1 MLITMKTRPAL
12 KKAAWLLMN
21 DLIKKY
27 DLPGCV
33 PNKSDL
39 TLTVGNNQMFFVP
52 LDDPEK
58 LKSFEKINYIWGE
71 EFTENTWDDF
81 LQLGLRCRGEN
92 KNGKN
97 QLYFSFNPVDELSF
111 LKAITDNPPDNT
123 AVQHSTYKDN
133 PFLDA
138 DNREYI
144 ESLKT
149 QDLTYWKIYGQ
160 GTWASPENIIY
171 KNWDIV
177 DEFPECDKVGYGLDF
192 GFNNATALVKIGER
206 DQEIYI
212 DETLY
217 ESGLTNT
224 DLITRMNDLIKNKND
239 EIIADCA
246 EPQRIEEIDNAGYN
260 VFPCIKGKGSV
271 KIGIDRVKR
280 KKLHITKRSVNIIKE
295 IKGYK
300 WKEDRHGH
308 VLDEPVPFRDH
319 SMDAIRYYL
328 GHGEDNEPMIG
339 II

>member
-1 MLITMKTRPAL
+1 M
-12 KKAAWLLMN
+12 
-21 DLIKKY
+21 
-27 DLPGCV
+27 
-33 PNKSDL
+33 
-39 TLTVGNNQMFFVP
+39 
-52 LDDPEK
+52 
-58 LKSFEKINYIWGE
+58 
-71 EFTENTWDDF
+71 
-81 LQLGLRCRGEN
+81 
-92 KNGKN
+92 
-97 QLYFSFNPVDELSF
+97 SF
-111 LKAITDNPPDNT
+111 LNVIRLVMDW
-123 AVQHSTYKDN
+123 
-133 PFLDA
+133 
-138 DNREYI
+138 I
-144 ESLKT
+144 
-149 QDLTYWKIYGQ
+149 
-160 GTWASPENIIY
+160 
-171 KNWDIV
+171 
-177 DEFPECDKVGYGLDF
+177 F

-328 GHGEDNEPMIG
+328 GHGEDNEPSIRL
-339 II
+339 I